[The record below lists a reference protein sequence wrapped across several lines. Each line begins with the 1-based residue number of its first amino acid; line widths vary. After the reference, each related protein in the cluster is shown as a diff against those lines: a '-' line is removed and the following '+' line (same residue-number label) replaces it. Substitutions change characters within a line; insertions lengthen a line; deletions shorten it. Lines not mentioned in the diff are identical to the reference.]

1 MCMILLRS
9 KETVYLDSN
18 WGQPFL
24 VSASTTWP
32 NLSNSWVWYLTA
44 HWWCHRT
51 ELYTRSLFIS
61 CYMFVHIKY
70 LLYVKKSKR
79 TLASRAKSTTTHSTV
94 QLRAVASTSFIFV
107 GSDQAILRNS
117 QTDLWRKSR
126 RLGKCA
132 VSFPIC
138 LLPLGRN
145 KRGTCLV
152 PFQIPLQFV
161 AWNTRTRETPTLT
174 RHSLGLFASFSQSKQ
189 VVWKVDRIPRLLF
202 DKPVSGPNLTL
213 HPILPLFSLSPFPL
227 RLAETGFSLERKKV
241 RIDKDT
247 HHYKQEHAK
256 REALRE
262 VSPLYPVRGTEYPLF
277 RLWWR

>member
-1 MCMILLRS
+1 MLVQCNALL
-9 KETVYLDSN
+9 
-18 WGQPFL
+18 
-24 VSASTTWP
+24 
-32 NLSNSWVWYLTA
+32 
-44 HWWCHRT
+44 
-51 ELYTRSLFIS
+51 
-61 CYMFVHIKY
+61 
-70 LLYVKKSKR
+70 
-79 TLASRAKSTTTHSTV
+79 KSTS
-94 QLRAVASTSFIFV
+94 LV

-117 QTDLWRKSR
+117 KTDLWRKSSKP
-126 RLGKCA
+126 GKWA
-132 VSFPIC
+132 SF

-145 KRGTCLV
+145 KWGTYLV